1 MISIDKFF
9 ETQLRV
15 ATVTAAEKHPNADRL
30 LKLTVSLGEGGSR
43 TLVAGIAQQYEPEA
57 LVGKQVIVVANL
69 EPATL
74 RGVVSEGMVLAASVD
89 GKPVLLHPERP
100 VPDGTPVK

>member
-1 MISIDKFF
+1 
-9 ETQLRV
+9 
-15 ATVTAAEKHPNADRL
+15 
-30 LKLTVSLGEGGSR
+30 VSLGEGGSR